1 MVSIDND
8 FLRQRRK
15 ISLVSS
21 QYSVYSSPNH
31 FGFLSHISICFDK
44 IHKMFTALRLR
55 APIKS
60 IKSIR
65 QFSSTSP
72 AMKILYIG
80 NMSFN
85 IKEDELRSTFEE
97 FGEVVSAK
105 IITDRLS
112 GRPRGFAFV
121 ELVEDSASDLAI
133 EQ

>member
-1 MVSIDND
+1 MGSIDND

-55 APIKS
+55 APIQ
-60 IKSIR
+60 SIR
-65 QFSSTSP
+65 QFSSTPP